1 VWFDLVVPVDV
12 FGDVSEL
19 ASAPF
24 LFEDSVESFQF
35 SVGLGVVD
43 AT

>member
-1 VWFDLVVPVDV
+1 VFDLVVPVDV
-12 FGDVSEL
+12 FGDGSEL

-35 SVGLGVVD
+35 SVRLEMAD
-43 AT
+43 MS